1 MGKSVPQNIVGPV
14 VRKIRY
20 GKGWT
25 QAMLA
30 ARCARAGWDIGE
42 NTISK
47 IEAQVR
53 CVTDSEI
60 VFLAQALKVRE
71 QELFPSRS

>member
-1 MGKSVPQNIVGPV
+1 VGKSVPQNIVGPV
-14 VRKIRY
+14 VRRIRY

-30 ARCARAGWDIGE
+30 ARCANVGWDIGE

-47 IEAQVR
+47 IEAQLR
-53 CVTDSEI
+53 CVKDAEM
-60 VFLAQALKVRE
+60 VFLARALKIKE
-71 QELFPSRS
+71 QELFPSRF

>member
-1 MGKSVPQNIVGPV
+1 VGKSVPQNIVGPV

-30 ARCARAGWDIGE
+30 ARCARAGWDIWRKHHFQNRGAG
-42 NTISK
+42 SL
-47 IEAQVR
+47 R
-53 CVTDSEI
+53 D
-60 VFLAQALKVRE
+60 
-71 QELFPSRS
+71 